1 MALYQ
6 ARKEI
11 KSNNGIQRNGDMC
24 AWEVKGEKGILNI
37 KVSWRQAEGLER
49 TVAVLIL
56 VKWALSK
63 RL

>member
-1 MALYQ
+1 
-6 ARKEI
+6 
-11 KSNNGIQRNGDMC
+11 MC